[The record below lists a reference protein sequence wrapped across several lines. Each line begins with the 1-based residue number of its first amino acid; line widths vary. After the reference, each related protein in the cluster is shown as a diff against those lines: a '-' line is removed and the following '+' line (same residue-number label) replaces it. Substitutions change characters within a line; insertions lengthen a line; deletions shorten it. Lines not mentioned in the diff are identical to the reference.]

1 QVIVFVI
8 LNIPGALF
16 SLYTFITRTNIKT
29 IDHLAIDSFL
39 NTIVINLAHTHCALT
54 FYLYTLTSKEF
65 RKQCLLTI
73 CYIQR
78 QFIIR
83 FQ

>member
-29 IDHLAIDSFL
+29 IAHLALASSL
-39 NTIVINLAHTHCALT
+39 NTILT